1 MALNVDANTNA
12 MGANAMCSNH
22 HSYTNN
28 TILLQKLD
36 YILHIIF
43 ALFIYNLMSYL
54 FVVLI
59 GSYRKI
65 LIVKLLVNII
75 LIMILIYKIY
85 SLIVDVNTQRHL

>member
-1 MALNVDANTNA
+1 MDSNV
-12 MGANAMCSNH
+12 MCDNRL

-28 TILLQKLD
+28 TIILHNLD

-43 ALFIYNLMSYL
+43 ALFIYNLFSYL

-75 LIMILIYKIY
+75 IIMILIYKIY
-85 SLIVDVNTQRHL
+85 SLILDVNSQRHV